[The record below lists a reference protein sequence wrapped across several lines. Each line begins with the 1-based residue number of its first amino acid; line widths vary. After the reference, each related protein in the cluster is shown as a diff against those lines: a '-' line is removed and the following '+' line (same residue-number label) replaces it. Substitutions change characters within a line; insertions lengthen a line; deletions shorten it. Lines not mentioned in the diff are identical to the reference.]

1 MKSFLSYN
9 QFKKMNYEGCISIF
23 GAGIGA
29 YYLAKDILRYH
40 KRCIIECFIV
50 SDKSKNIEGCFGIP
64 VKVIDECT
72 KEKDFPIIVGTL
84 EWLQKEIVELLI
96 KNSFQNIFMLKDEE
110 YLNIR
115 QMSPDSDADVLFTG
129 HKALL
134 QGQSIIEGINGIN
147 VSIAEINGRIAE
159 INEKVAEIKR
169 FLPREIVSY
178 KKGNAFHDEYYVSD
192 FEVLRKRTDF
202 NNIIETLIKDLDADS
217 RLEVYRII
225 HRLNLMCDEVEIP
238 LTKGER
244 RSIRRIHDKFER
256 EVFNLGN
263 KIICGKY
270 ILPENTY
277 IETSVFWYKNGIK
290 QLKNRG
296 KVGDKAIIDA
306 GGYIG
311 DSALVLS
318 EFFNGDIYCFEVEEN
333 NFSNIHKVLK
343 WNGVK
348 NVVPVNMAL
357 MDRTG
362 VVEFYL
368 GMKDNCDYNSIYQHG
383 NSCFREEKVN
393 VPCISIDD
401 FVDKNNLEIGLIKA
415 DVEGAEK
422 QLIQGA
428 RNTIKKQHPTLII
441 SIYHSIDDFFTIKPL
456 IESIYKGYNM
466 RIFRPVLQHS
476 FLEETLLI
484 CEAE

>member
-1 MKSFLSYN
+1 MKSFPSYS

-29 YYLAKDILRYH
+29 YYLAKDILCYH
-40 KRCIIECFIV
+40 KRCIIKCFIV

-64 VKVIDECT
+64 VKVLDDCT
-72 KEKDFPIIVGTL
+72 KEKEFPILVGTL

-96 KNSFQNIFMLKDEE
+96 NNGFQNIFMLKDEE

-147 VSIAEINGRIAE
+147 GRIAE
-159 INEKVAEIKR
+159 IKR
-169 FLPREIVSY
+169 LLPREIVSY

-202 NNIIETLIKDLDADS
+202 DNIIEILVRGLDADS

-225 HRLNLMCDEVEIP
+225 YRLNLMCDGEEIP

-244 RSIRRIHDKFER
+244 QSIRRIHDEFES
-256 EVFNLGN
+256 EVFKLGN
-263 KIICGKY
+263 KMICGKY

-277 IETSVFWYKNGIK
+277 IETSVFWYKNGME
-290 QLKNRG
+290 QLKNKG
-296 KVGDKAIIDA
+296 SVGNKAIIDA

-311 DSALVLS
+311 DSALVFS
-318 EFFNGDIYCFEVEEN
+318 EFFNGDIYCFEAEEN
-333 NFSNIHKVLK
+333 NFSNIHKVLQ
-343 WNGVK
+343 WNGVE

-362 VVEFYL
+362 VVEFYP
-368 GMKDNCDYNSIYQHG
+368 GKEDICDYNSIYQNKLG
-383 NSCFREEKVN
+383 SYKEEKVE

-401 FVDKNNLEIGLIKA
+401 FVDKNNLEVGLIKA

-422 QLIQGA
+422 KLIEGA
-428 RNTIKKQHPTLII
+428 RNTIAKQHPTLII
-441 SIYHSIDDFFTIKPL
+441 SIYHSIDDFFTVKPL
-456 IESIYKGYNM
+456 IESIYNGYNM

-484 CEAE
+484 CEAG